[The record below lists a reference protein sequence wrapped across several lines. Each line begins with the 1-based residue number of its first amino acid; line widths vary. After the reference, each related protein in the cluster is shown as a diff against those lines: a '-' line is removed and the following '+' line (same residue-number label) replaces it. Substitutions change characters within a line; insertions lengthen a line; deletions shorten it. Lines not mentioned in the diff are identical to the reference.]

1 MIVEPKRTNTTNPNN
16 KHTHTHTHTHAHKN
30 ASASKKVE
38 NKPKLVTF
46 WIIEM
51 KTKSGFKFRKHCKT
65 LTDCTIHL
73 LKSYPKMAAMI
84 AATNATGLELE
95 EQFLKAV
102 ELGDVAE
109 VQRLL
114 EAGVNVCYVD
124 KVTTRCVRITPYS
137 RLKSSMGVDFR
148 MAILPS
154 TRPVE
159 MEMQGL

>member
-1 MIVEPKRTNTTNPNN
+1 LDHRDENEKWLQVSQTLQDSDRLYNT
-16 KHTHTHTHTHAHKN
+16 
-30 ASASKKVE
+30 
-38 NKPKLVTF
+38 
-46 WIIEM
+46 
-51 KTKSGFKFRKHCKT
+51 
-65 LTDCTIHL
+65 L

-84 AATNATGLELE
+84 AATNAMGLELE